1 MDGVE
6 SPQRAALSK
15 VSGALRDLRR
25 QLDHDEMSE
34 IAIECGNSTSERR
47 ACHARLAPT
56 ARERG
61 RAKFRLTSGG
71 ASGRCDGYRMPAAS
85 SFLAASRRSAA
96 LTMW

>member
-15 VSGALRDLRR
+15 VSGTLRDLRR

-61 RAKFRLTSGG
+61 PRFGIRDTRGR
-71 ASGRCDGYRMPAAS
+71 SGRCDGYRMPAAS